1 MNIRQF
7 EQQFNTIHPISVR
20 QIRLQESNF
29 AMQQLHIRAEK

>member
-7 EQQFNTIHPISVR
+7 EQQFSTHYPISVR
-20 QIRLQESNF
+20 QIRLQNGDF